1 MTTSTLNFGWDFQ
14 NEPEVHHRQCF
25 HPPPPGRN
33 GSESGRRLRLPLAR
47 LVHID
52 ARAMCAVGRL
62 RMKVEAEVCFS
73 FRGWSINQ
81 NFEARIYQYREIF

>member
-52 ARAMCAVGRL
+52 ARAMCAILRLREYEGGSKVSVIEVGRIL
-62 RMKVEAEVCFS
+62 TMVNHAS
-73 FRGWSINQ
+73 
-81 NFEARIYQYREIF
+81 